1 MAKLWAGRTS
11 GVIDQAA
18 DDFNSSIR
26 FDSRMYREDIL
37 GSIAHAHMLGAR
49 GIISEKD
56 MEAIVEGLGDILE
69 GIEKGTIPID
79 PHAEDIH
86 SFVEGELTRRIGE
99 PGKRLHTARSRND
112 QVAQDVRLYL
122 RGQCQ

>member
-11 GVIDQAA
+11 GVIDAA
-18 DDFNSSIR
+18 AEDFNSSIR

-37 GSIAHAHMLGAR
+37 GSIAHAHMLGAQ
-49 GIISEKD
+49 GIISGAD
-56 MEAIVEGLGDILE
+56 MDVIVEGLSDILE
-69 GIEKGTIPID
+69 GIEQGTIAVD

-86 SFVEGELTRRIGE
+86 SFVESELTRRIGE

-112 QVAQDVRLYL
+112 
-122 RGQCQ
+122 